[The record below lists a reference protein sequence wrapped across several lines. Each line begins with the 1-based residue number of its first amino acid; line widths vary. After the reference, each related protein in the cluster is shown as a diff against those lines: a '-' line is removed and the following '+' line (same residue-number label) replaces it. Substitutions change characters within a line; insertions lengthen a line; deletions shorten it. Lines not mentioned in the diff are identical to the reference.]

1 MPMDARD
8 IEKLVA
14 KAKDDII
21 KEVNDRLPRKV
32 GVTAVNHFKQNFRDG
47 GWLDNGLHPWKR
59 TRRQEGTGTNARRG
73 PLLSGREHLMKS
85 IQASTSPGQVSIENP
100 VPYAHVHNDGA
111 KIPVTKKMK
120 KYAWFKFY
128 SLSGFKKGQ
137 KKGNVSPEAEGWKGL
152 ALTKKSS
159 IIIPQRQFM
168 GDSAELRVKVNKL
181 INESIQKIKDGII
194 ALSSH

>member
-1 MPMDARD
+1 MDAND
-8 IEKLVA
+8 IEKLVK
-14 KAKDDII
+14 KAKDDIL

-32 GVTAVNHFKQNFRDG
+32 GVIAVNHFKQNFRDG

-59 TRRQEGTGTNARRG
+59 TRRQEGTGTNASRG
-73 PLLSGREHLMKS
+73 PLLSGREHLKRS
-85 IQASTSPGQVSIENP
+85 IQAETSPGQVSIENP

-137 KKGNVSPEAEGWKGL
+137 KKDNVPPEAEGWKRL
-152 ALTKKSS
+152 ALTKKTSLT
-159 IIIPQRQFM
+159 IPKRQFM
-168 GDSAELRVKVNKL
+168 GDSAELRVKVNKA
-181 INESIQKIKDGII
+181 IQDSLNYI
-194 ALSSH
+194 AEKLQKFK

>member
-1 MPMDARD
+1 MDAND
-8 IEKLVA
+8 IEKLVM

-32 GVTAVNHFKQNFRDG
+32 GVVAVNHFKQNFRDG
-47 GWLDNGLHPWKR
+47 GWMDNGLHPWKR
-59 TRRQEGTGTNARRG
+59 TRRQDSNSPDAMYG
-73 PLLSGREHLMKS
+73 PLTSRRNHMMRS

-137 KKGNVSPEAEGWKGL
+137 KKDNVSPESEGWKGL

-159 IIIPQRQFM
+159 LTIPRRQFM
-168 GDSAELRVKVNKL
+168 GDSAELREKINKR
-181 INESIQKIKDGII
+181 IRESLDYIKSQV
-194 ALSSH
+194 LKFK